1 MDLDRIINTTYNIL
15 PEFYREKIE
24 REASHAHIHNYRN
37 LTVDIYA
44 GFLSLLAI
52 FLLIFQASA
61 TVKIATTV
69 VGLPIIFA
77 LPYLIFSLMAN
88 KRRKQVEEVLP
99 DALQLISA
107 NIQSG
112 MTIDRAFL
120 LSARDEFGPLAKDL
134 KKAAMEMFGGKSVED
149 TLQQLSDDT
158 NSELFEET
166 LNLLQ
171 DGIESGGQVSKLL
184 ESSADDIQKSLH
196 LREEIASNVKMYSLF
211 ISMAAMF
218 GAPLLFSVSVFLTRT
233 TGDMWSSESI
243 NFEDL
248 PSTGPFEFS
257 EPSFRTAFFA
267 DFSLVAII
275 ISNFFA
281 ALIISEIK
289 NGSVKEGFKYAPIFV
304 IIAVVVFFATDTV
317 ITAAF
322 GGLA

>member
-1 MDLDRIINTTYNIL
+1 MDPRRIVNTTYNLL
-15 PEFYREKIE
+15 PDFYQAKIE
-24 REASHAHIHNYRN
+24 QQAGYAKIHNYRS
-37 LTVDIYA
+37 LTFDIYV
-44 GFLSLLAI
+44 GFLGILFL
-52 FLLIFQASA
+52 FLLIFQAS
-61 TVKIATTV
+61 TVVKIATTV
-69 VGLPIIFA
+69 IALPLIFA

-88 KRRKQVEEVLP
+88 KRRKQIEQVLP

-107 NIQSG
+107 NLQSG
-112 MTIDRAFL
+112 LTIDRAFL

-134 KKAAMEMFGGKSVED
+134 KKAAMEMYGGKSTQEA
-149 TLQQLSDDT
+149 LKELEDDT
-158 NSELFEET
+158 NSELFAET

-184 ESSADDIQKSLH
+184 ESSADDVQKSLQ
-196 LREEIASNVKMYSLF
+196 LREEIAANVKMYSLF
-211 ISMAAMF
+211 ISMAAIF
-218 GAPLLFSVSVFLTRT
+218 GAPVLFAVSVFLTRT
-233 TGDMWSSESI
+233 TGNMWSSESI
-243 NFEDL
+243 NFQNL

-257 EPSFRTAFFA
+257 QPSFRPEFFG

-304 IIAVVVFFATDTV
+304 IVAVIVFFTTDTV